1 MSLFAGR
8 VWASHSVWYSVIPAL
23 SLKGR
28 VFLLR
33 WDSIAGVVVGL
44 LLASSGVQA
53 QDSPIRV
60 LDDAGRVVQLGSSPQ
75 RIVSLVP
82 VATEILFGLGEGRRL
97 VGRSRYDDY
106 PLEVLAV
113 PDVGDAIRPSIE
125 TVLLRDPDLVILIGG
140 SDNAQAAREM
150 ARLDVPFVSLLFNTL
165 DDLHTN
171 VLRLGRLVGRSHEA
185 FEMWE
190 RIERDLDEVRIA
202 VEGSPRPRVFYD
214 VGYPPAFT
222 VGAGSYLDT
231 LIAIAGGSNVFG
243 DLSAPSPRVSLEAI
257 MGRDPDIIIHP
268 VSDGVAA
275 GGVLP
280 SERPGWSYLR
290 AVRSGSVRT
299 VPADLLHRLGPR
311 IGEAARL
318 LAIALHPETKDLLLP

>member
-1 MSLFAGR
+1 M
-8 VWASHSVWYSVIPAL
+8 
-23 SLKGR
+23 
-28 VFLLR
+28 R

-53 QDSPIRV
+53 QDSPLRV
-60 LDDAGRVVQLGSSPQ
+60 LDDAGRVVELGRSPQ

-82 VATEILFGLGEGRRL
+82 VATEILFGLGEGKRL

-106 PLEVLAV
+106 PLEALAV

-140 SDNAQAAREM
+140 SDNAEAAREM

-171 VLRLGRLVGRSHEA
+171 VLRLGRLVGRSDEA

-190 RIERDLDEVRIA
+190 RIEHDLDEVRIA
-202 VEGSPRPRVFYD
+202 VDGSPRPRVFYD

-222 VGAGSYLDT
+222 AGAGSYLDT
-231 LIAIAGGSNVFG
+231 LVTIAGGTNVFG
-243 DLSAPSPRVSLEAI
+243 DLSAPAPRVSLEAI
-257 MGRDPDIIIHP
+257 MGRDPDIIVHP
-268 VSDGVAA
+268 VSDGAGA
-275 GGVLP
+275 GGVVP
-280 SERPGWSYLR
+280 SERPGWSHLR
-290 AVRSGSVRT
+290 AVRSGSVRM

-318 LAIALHPETKDLLLP
+318 LAIALHPEARNLLLP